1 MAISINFIRNSVL
14 FIMNKSNLGYIGTS
28 ELDIFCNLAQRDIYE
43 NLFFQYNQMLNREN
57 KRLTGSEYANLK
69 GNIQEQIDYY
79 ATYSSPSEFVFNSSD
94 ETWSFTNNNL
104 YRVENLSLVEA
115 STSKKVDVELVSKR
129 QLNVLINSDMT
140 KPSLIFPVYE
150 KIGSKFKLFPLV
162 PSGYSLELFYLRTPK
177 SPKWSF
183 TLVGGNPIYNPSA
196 SDLQDI
202 DLHESLLVPFLTKAL
217 SYCSVSI
224 REPEVAQFV
233 NSEEAKNFQ
242 EQR

>member
-1 MAISINFIRNSVL
+1 MAISVNFIRNSVL
-14 FIMNKSNLGYIGTS
+14 FIMNKSNLGFIGAS

-69 GNIQEQIDYY
+69 GNIQEQIDYF
-79 ATYSSPSEFVFNSSD
+79 ATYSTTGEFVFD
-94 ETWSFTNNNL
+94 APAETWSFTNNNL
-104 YRVENLSLVEA
+104 YRVENLSLVETA
-115 STSKKVDVELVSKR
+115 TEKKVDVELVSKR
-129 QLNVLINSDMT
+129 QLNVLVNSDMT
-140 KPSLIFPVYE
+140 KPSLMFPVYE

-162 PSGYSLELFYLRTPK
+162 PSNYYLELFYLRTPK

-183 TLVGGNPIYNPSA
+183 TLVRGNPIYNPSA

-202 DLHESLLVPFLTKAL
+202 DLHESLLVPFLTKVL

-224 REPEVAQFV
+224 REPEVEQYV
-233 NSEEAKNFQ
+233 NSEEAKQFQ
-242 EQR
+242 KQQ